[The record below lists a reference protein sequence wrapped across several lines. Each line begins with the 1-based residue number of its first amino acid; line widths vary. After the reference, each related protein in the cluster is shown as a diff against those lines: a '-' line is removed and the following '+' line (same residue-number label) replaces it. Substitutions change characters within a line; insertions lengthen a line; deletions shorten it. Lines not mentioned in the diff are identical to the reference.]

1 MYFQALEAS
10 VEELSASPR
19 PPSVLAAT
27 GSLSMSGSGFLPGTT
42 GSSGMTLAALG
53 ISEKD
58 VEATRIYN
66 MRIPMNEDAAGGKDD
81 SDDDGGRFGVDDD
94 ACETRESVKRTAKA
108 ALNQNR
114 RNTGKKKE
122 P

>member
-1 MYFQALEAS
+1 
-10 VEELSASPR
+10 
-19 PPSVLAAT
+19 
-27 GSLSMSGSGFLPGTT
+27 MSGSGFLPGP
-42 GSSGMTLAALG
+42 GSTGMTLAALG

-66 MRIPMNEDAAGGKDD
+66 MRIPLNEDAAGGKDD

-108 ALNQNR
+108 ALNQSR

-122 P
+122 H